1 MNAPMTM
8 TDRQIH
14 DGLLTIDSHI
24 DIPWPPGPSPF
35 EDGPRRVDLPKM
47 RRGGIGAG
55 CFAAYIP
62 QGKRDAAGFAAA
74 HDRAVAMLRAI
85 HAMGETRAGAVP
97 AQLATTVAEIEAAR
111 LAGGPAIIPVV
122 ENGHAI
128 GETLDHLDEFRALGA
143 RYMTLTHNGH
153 NALADSSVPRKDLGD
168 EPTLHGGLSELGRA
182 AIARMNRLGM
192 MVDVS
197 HTSKAAMLQAIAAS
211 STPVIATH
219 SSIRALCDHPRNLD
233 DEQLDAMA
241 ASGGVVQVTLVSF
254 FLKAGKKE
262 TEVTLGDFI
271 DHIDYAVQRM
281 GIAHVG
287 IGSDFDGGGGVVGW
301 RDAGESANVTFELMR
316 RGYDRAAIAALPEK
330 YRTVI
335 TLFHLQGKQYDEI
348 ATVLDLPM
356 GTVKTHLFRAK
367 ELLRKSLGD
376 QIAERGR

>member
-1 MNAPMTM
+1 MNAPVMM
-8 TDRQIH
+8 NDRQLH

-62 QGKRDAAGFAAA
+62 QGRRDAAGFASA
-74 HDRAVAMLRAI
+74 HERAVAMLHAI
-85 HAMGETRAGAVP
+85 RSMGEAGADAVP
-97 AQLATTVAEIEAAR
+97 AQIATTVAEIEAAR

-153 NALADSSVPRKDLGD
+153 NALADSSVPRRDLGD
-168 EPTLHGGLSELGRA
+168 APTLHGGLSDLGRA
-182 AIARMNRLGM
+182 AIGRMNRVGM

-219 SSIRALCDHPRNLD
+219 SCIRALCDHPRNLD
-233 DEQLDAMA
+233 DQQLDALA
-241 ASGGVVQVTLVSF
+241 ESGGVVQVTLVSF

-262 TEVTLGDFI
+262 AEVTLGDFA

-301 RDAGESANVTFELMR
+301 RDAGESANVTAELMR
-316 RGYDRAAIAALPEK
+316 RGYDRSAIAALWGGNFL
-330 YRTVI
+330 R
-335 TLFHLQGKQYDEI
+335 
-348 ATVLDLPM
+348 
-356 GTVKTHLFRAK
+356 
-367 ELLRKSLGD
+367 LLRL
-376 QIAERGR
+376 AEENAA

>member
-1 MNAPMTM
+1 MTM

-47 RRGGIGAG
+47 RRGGVGAG

-74 HDRAVAMLRAI
+74 HERAIAMLRAI
-85 HAMGETRAGAVP
+85 HSMGESTAGAVP
-97 AQLATTVAEIEAAR
+97 ARLATTVAEIEAAR

-168 EPTLHGGLSELGRA
+168 EATLHGGLSDLGRA
-182 AIARMNRLGM
+182 AIGRMNRLGM

-197 HTSKAAMLQAIAAS
+197 HTSKAAMLQAISAS

-241 ASGGVVQVTLVSF
+241 ESGGVVQVTLVSF
-254 FLKAGKKE
+254 FLRAGKKE

-301 RDAGESANVTFELMR
+301 RDAGESANVTSELMR
-316 RGYDRAAIAALPEK
+316 RGYDRAAIAALWGGNFL
-330 YRTVI
+330 R
-335 TLFHLQGKQYDEI
+335 
-348 ATVLDLPM
+348 
-356 GTVKTHLFRAK
+356 
-367 ELLRKSLGD
+367 LLRL
-376 QIAERGR
+376 AEETSTWQTGA

>member
-1 MNAPMTM
+1 MTI

-74 HDRAVAMLRAI
+74 YERATAMLHAI
-85 HAMGETRAGAVP
+85 RGMGEAATGARI
-97 AQLATTVAEIEAAR
+97 ATTVADIEAAR
-111 LAGGPAIIPVV
+111 RAGDPAIIPVV

-128 GETLDHLDEFRALGA
+128 GETLDHLDAFRALGA

-153 NALADSSVPRKDLGD
+153 NALADSSVPRRDLGD
-168 EPTLHGGLSELGRA
+168 QPTLHGGLSDLGRA
-182 AIARMNRLGM
+182 AIGRMNSLGM

-197 HTSKAAMLQAIAAS
+197 HTSKAAMMQAIGVS
-211 STPVIATH
+211 RTPVIATH

-233 DEQLDAMA
+233 DEQLDALA

-262 TEVTLGDFI
+262 TEVTLGDFV

-301 RDAGESANVTFELMR
+301 RDAGESANVTAELLR
-316 RGYDRAAIAALPEK
+316 RGYDQAAIAALWGGNFL
-330 YRTVI
+330 R
-335 TLFHLQGKQYDEI
+335 
-348 ATVLDLPM
+348 
-356 GTVKTHLFRAK
+356 
-367 ELLRKSLGD
+367 LLRL
-376 QIAERGR
+376 AEEEAAR

>member
-1 MNAPMTM
+1 MNAPMKM

-74 HDRAVAMLRAI
+74 HERAVAMLRAI
-85 HAMGETRAGAVP
+85 HGMGENKAGAVP
-97 AQLATTVAEIEAAR
+97 AQVATTVAEIEAAR

-153 NALADSSVPRKDLGD
+153 NALADSSVPRRDLGD
-168 EPTLHGGLSELGRA
+168 DPTLHGGLSDLGRA
-182 AIARMNRLGM
+182 AIGRMNRLGM

-197 HTSKAAMLQAIAAS
+197 HTSKAAMLQAIVAS

-301 RDAGESANVTFELMR
+301 RDAGESANVTAELMR
-316 RGYDRAAIAALPEK
+316 RGYDRPAIAALWGGNFL
-330 YRTVI
+330 R
-335 TLFHLQGKQYDEI
+335 
-348 ATVLDLPM
+348 
-356 GTVKTHLFRAK
+356 
-367 ELLRKSLGD
+367 LLRL
-376 QIAERGR
+376 AEENSTWQMGA

>member
-1 MNAPMTM
+1 MNASMTI

-74 HDRAVAMLRAI
+74 YERATAMLHAI
-85 HAMGETRAGAVP
+85 RGMGEAATGARI
-97 AQLATTVAEIEAAR
+97 ATTVADIEAAR
-111 LAGGPAIIPVV
+111 RAGDPAIIPVV

-128 GETLDHLDEFRALGA
+128 GETLDHLDAFRALGA

-153 NALADSSVPRKDLGD
+153 NALADSSVPRRDLGD
-168 EPTLHGGLSELGRA
+168 QPTLHGGLSDLGRA
-182 AIARMNRLGM
+182 AIGRMNSLGM

-197 HTSKAAMLQAIAAS
+197 HTSKAAMMQAIGVS
-211 STPVIATH
+211 RTPVIATH

-233 DEQLDAMA
+233 DEQLDALA

-262 TEVTLGDFI
+262 TEVTLGDFV

-301 RDAGESANVTFELMR
+301 RDAGESANVTAELLR
-316 RGYDRAAIAALPEK
+316 RGYDQAAIAALWGGNFL
-330 YRTVI
+330 R
-335 TLFHLQGKQYDEI
+335 
-348 ATVLDLPM
+348 
-356 GTVKTHLFRAK
+356 
-367 ELLRKSLGD
+367 LLRL
-376 QIAERGR
+376 AEEEAAR

>member
-1 MNAPMTM
+1 MTI

-62 QGKRDAAGFAAA
+62 QGKRDAAGFQAA
-74 HDRAVAMLRAI
+74 HERALAMLRAI
-85 HAMGETRAGAVP
+85 HAMGQPSEYGPAGRI
-97 AQLATTVAEIEAAR
+97 ATTVAEIEAAR
-111 LAGGPAIIPVV
+111 LEGAPAIIPAV
-122 ENGHAI
+122 ENGQAI
-128 GETLDHLDEFRALGA
+128 GDTLDLLDEYRALGA

-168 EPTLHGGLSELGRA
+168 EPILHGGLSDFGRA

-192 MVDVS
+192 MVDIS
-197 HTSKAAMLQAIAAS
+197 HVSKAAMLQAIETS
-211 STPVIATH
+211 RTPVIATH

-233 DEQLDAMA
+233 DEQLDALA

-262 TEVTLGDFI
+262 TEVTVADFA
-271 DHIDYAVQRM
+271 DHIDHAVRRM
-281 GIAHVG
+281 GLAHVG

-301 RDAGESANVTFELMR
+301 RDAGESANVTAELMR
-316 RGYDRAAIAALPEK
+316 RGYDQPAIAALWGGNFL
-330 YRTVI
+330 R
-335 TLFHLQGKQYDEI
+335 
-348 ATVLDLPM
+348 
-356 GTVKTHLFRAK
+356 
-367 ELLRKSLGD
+367 LLRL
-376 QIAERGR
+376 AEETAA

>member
-1 MNAPMTM
+1 MPNVGPPLLTPAPERPSLLLMNAPMM
-8 TDRQIH
+8 TDTRQLH
-14 DGLLTIDSHI
+14 DALLTIDSHI

-74 HDRAVAMLRAI
+74 YERATAMLHAIRAM
-85 HAMGETRAGAVP
+85 ADP
-97 AQLATTVAEIEAAR
+97 APDGTFGHLATTVAEVEAAR
-111 LAGGPAIIPVV
+111 RAGGPAIIPVV
-122 ENGHAI
+122 ENGHAM
-128 GETLDHLDEFRALGA
+128 GETLDHLDAFRALGA

-153 NALADSSVPRKDLGD
+153 NALADSSVPRRDLGD
-168 EPTLHGGLSELGRA
+168 APELHGGLSDLGRA
-182 AIARMNRLGM
+182 AIVRMNALGM

-197 HTSKAAMLQAIAAS
+197 HASKPAMLQAIEVS
-211 STPVIATH
+211 RTPIIATH

-233 DEQLDAMA
+233 DAQLDALA
-241 ASGGVVQVTLVSF
+241 ASGGVVQITLVSF

-262 TEVTLGDFI
+262 TEVTIADFV

-301 RDAGESANVTFELMR
+301 RDAGESANVTAELTR
-316 RGYDRAAIAALPEK
+316 RGYDRAAIAALWGGN
-330 YRTVI
+330 
-335 TLFHLQGKQYDEI
+335 F
-348 ATVLDLPM
+348 
-356 GTVKTHLFRAK
+356 
-367 ELLRKSLGD
+367 LRLMRM
-376 QIAERGR
+376 AEEAAG

>member
-1 MNAPMTM
+1 MTLN
-8 TDRQIH
+8 DQQIH

-74 HDRAVAMLRAI
+74 HDRTIAMLRAI
-85 HAMGETRAGAVP
+85 RSMGESPRAEGSEAGAAVIP
-97 AQLATTVAEIEAAR
+97 ACVATTVAEIEAAR
-111 LAGGPAIIPVV
+111 LVGGPAIIPVV

-153 NALADSSVPRKDLGD
+153 NALADSSVPRRDLGD
-168 EPTLHGGLSELGRA
+168 ELTLHGGLSDLGRA
-182 AIARMNRLGM
+182 AIGRMNRLGM

-197 HTSKAAMLQAIAAS
+197 HTSKAAMLQAIEVS
-211 STPVIATH
+211 GTPVIATH
-219 SSIRALCDHPRNLD
+219 SSVRALCDHPRNLD
-233 DEQLDAMA
+233 DQQLDALA
-241 ASGGVVQVTLVSF
+241 ASGGLVQVTLVSF

-262 TEVTLGDFI
+262 AEVTLADFV
-271 DHIDYAVQRM
+271 DHIDYAVQRL

-301 RDAGESANVTFELMR
+301 RDAGESANVTAELVR
-316 RGYDRAAIAALPEK
+316 RGYERPAIAALWGGNFL
-330 YRTVI
+330 R
-335 TLFHLQGKQYDEI
+335 
-348 ATVLDLPM
+348 
-356 GTVKTHLFRAK
+356 
-367 ELLRKSLGD
+367 LLRLAEEASLWKAG
-376 QIAERGR
+376 I

>member
-1 MNAPMTM
+1 MKVDGAAISAKPSFMNAPMM
-8 TDRQIH
+8 TNDRQIH

-62 QGKRDAAGFAAA
+62 QGRRDATGFAAA
-74 HDRAVAMLRAI
+74 HERAVAMLRAI
-85 HAMGETRAGAVP
+85 RAMGEASAGSLVGRI
-97 AQLATTVAEIEAAR
+97 ATSVAEIEAAR

-168 EPTLHGGLSELGRA
+168 EPALHGGLSDLGRA

-192 MVDVS
+192 MVDIS
-197 HTSKAAMLQAIAAS
+197 HASKAAMLQAIAAS
-211 STPVIATH
+211 ETPVIATH

-233 DEQLDAMA
+233 DEQLDALA

-262 TEVTLGDFI
+262 TEVTLSDFA

-281 GIAHVG
+281 GIGHVG
-287 IGSDFDGGGGVVGW
+287 IGSDFDGGGGVAGW
-301 RDAGESANVTFELMR
+301 RDAGESANVTAELLR
-316 RGYDRAAIAALPEK
+316 RGYDRAAIAALWGGNFL
-330 YRTVI
+330 R
-335 TLFHLQGKQYDEI
+335 
-348 ATVLDLPM
+348 
-356 GTVKTHLFRAK
+356 
-367 ELLRKSLGD
+367 LLRL
-376 QIAERGR
+376 AEESAA

>member
-1 MNAPMTM
+1 M

-24 DIPWPPGPSPF
+24 DIPWPPGASPF

-62 QGKRDAAGFAAA
+62 QGKRDAAGFVAS
-74 HDRAVAMLRAI
+74 HDRAIAMLRAI
-85 HAMGETRAGAVP
+85 RSMGESPGLERAP
-97 AQLATTVAEIEAAR
+97 AIPASIATTVAEIEAAR
-111 LAGGPAIIPVV
+111 LAGSPAIIPVV
-122 ENGHAI
+122 ENGHAM

-168 EPTLHGGLSELGRA
+168 EPTLHGGLSDLGRA
-182 AIARMNRLGM
+182 AIGRMNRLGM

-197 HTSKAAMLQAIAAS
+197 HTSKAAMLQAIGVS

-233 DEQLDAMA
+233 DEQLDALA

-271 DHIDYAVQRM
+271 DHIDYAVRRM

-287 IGSDFDGGGGVVGW
+287 IGSDFDGVVGW
-301 RDAGESANVTFELMR
+301 RDAGESANVTAELMR
-316 RGYDRAAIAALPEK
+316 RGYDQAALAALWGGNFLRLLQLAEEK
-330 YRTVI
+330 
-335 TLFHLQGKQYDEI
+335 
-348 ATVLDLPM
+348 
-356 GTVKTHLFRAK
+356 
-367 ELLRKSLGD
+367 
-376 QIAERGR
+376 AE

>member
-74 HDRAVAMLRAI
+74 HDRAIAMLRAI
-85 HAMGETRAGAVP
+85 HGMGETRAGAVP
-97 AQLATTVAEIEAAR
+97 ARIATTVAEIEAAR

-122 ENGHAI
+122 ENGHSI
-128 GETLDHLDEFRALGA
+128 GETLDHLDAFRALGA

-168 EPTLHGGLSELGRA
+168 EPELHGGLSDFGRA
-182 AIARMNRLGM
+182 AIARMNNLGM
-192 MVDVS
+192 MVDISHVS
-197 HTSKAAMLQAIAAS
+197 KTAMLQAIETS
-211 STPVIATH
+211 RTPVIATH
-219 SSIRALCDHPRNLD
+219 SSVRALCDHPRNLD
-233 DEQLDAMA
+233 DEQLDALA
-241 ASGGVVQVTLVSF
+241 ASGGVIQVTLVSF
-254 FLKAGKKE
+254 FLRAGKKE
-262 TEVTLGDFI
+262 TEVTLGDFA
-271 DHIDYAVQRM
+271 DHIDHAVQRM

-301 RDAGESANVTFELMR
+301 RDAGESANVTAELMR
-316 RGYDRAAIAALPEK
+316 RGYDQPAIAALWGGNFL
-330 YRTVI
+330 R
-335 TLFHLQGKQYDEI
+335 
-348 ATVLDLPM
+348 
-356 GTVKTHLFRAK
+356 
-367 ELLRKSLGD
+367 LLRL
-376 QIAERGR
+376 AEESAA

>member
-1 MNAPMTM
+1 MTM

-62 QGKRDAAGFAAA
+62 QGRRDAAGFAAA
-74 HDRAVAMLRAI
+74 QERAFAMLRAI
-85 HAMGETRAGAVP
+85 RSMGESPGQAGGQAETAP
-97 AQLATTVAEIEAAR
+97 ARIATTVAEIEAAR
-111 LAGGPAIIPVV
+111 LDGSPAIIPAV
-122 ENGHAI
+122 ENGHAM
-128 GETLDHLDEFRALGA
+128 GETLDHLDRFRALGA

-153 NALADSSVPRKDLGD
+153 NALADSSVPRRDLGD
-168 EPTLHGGLSELGRA
+168 DATLHGGLSNLGRD

-197 HTSKAAMLQAIAAS
+197 HTSKAAMLQAIAVS
-211 STPVIATH
+211 NTPVIATH
-219 SSIRALCDHPRNLD
+219 SSVRVLCDHPRNLD
-233 DEQLDAMA
+233 DEQLDALA

-301 RDAGESANVTFELMR
+301 RDAGESANVTAELLR
-316 RGYDRAAIAALPEK
+316 RGYDRPAIAALWGGNFL
-330 YRTVI
+330 R
-335 TLFHLQGKQYDEI
+335 
-348 ATVLDLPM
+348 
-356 GTVKTHLFRAK
+356 
-367 ELLRKSLGD
+367 LLRL
-376 QIAERGR
+376 AEEKAA

>member
-1 MNAPMTM
+1 MKVDGAAVSAKPRSMNAPMM
-8 TDRQIH
+8 MNDRQIH

-62 QGKRDAAGFAAA
+62 QGRRDAAGFAAA
-74 HDRAVAMLRAI
+74 HERAVAMLRAI
-85 HAMGETRAGAVP
+85 RGMGEATADGIAGRI
-97 AQLATTVAEIEAAR
+97 ATTVAEIEAAR

-168 EPTLHGGLSELGRA
+168 EPTLHGGLSDLGRA

-192 MVDVS
+192 MVDIS
-197 HTSKAAMLQAIAAS
+197 HASKHAMLQAIEAS
-211 STPVIATH
+211 ETPVIATH

-233 DEQLDAMA
+233 DEQLDALA

-254 FLKAGKKE
+254 FLKAGRKE
-262 TEVTLGDFI
+262 TEVTLSDFA

-287 IGSDFDGGGGVVGW
+287 IGSDFDGGGGVTGW
-301 RDAGESANVTFELMR
+301 RDAGESANVTAELLR
-316 RGYDRAAIAALPEK
+316 RGYDRAAIAALWGGNFL
-330 YRTVI
+330 R
-335 TLFHLQGKQYDEI
+335 
-348 ATVLDLPM
+348 
-356 GTVKTHLFRAK
+356 
-367 ELLRKSLGD
+367 LLRH
-376 QIAERGR
+376 AEESAA

>member
-1 MNAPMTM
+1 MNAPVMM
-8 TDRQIH
+8 NDRQLH

-62 QGKRDAAGFAAA
+62 QGRRDAAGFASA
-74 HDRAVAMLRAI
+74 HERAVAMLHAI
-85 HAMGETRAGAVP
+85 RSMGEAGGDAVP
-97 AQLATTVAEIEAAR
+97 AQIATTVAEIEAAR

-153 NALADSSVPRKDLGD
+153 NALADSSVPRRDLGD
-168 EPTLHGGLSELGRA
+168 APTLHGGLSDLGRA
-182 AIARMNRLGM
+182 AIGRMNRLGM

-219 SSIRALCDHPRNLD
+219 SCIRALCDHPRNLD
-233 DEQLDAMA
+233 DQQLDALA
-241 ASGGVVQVTLVSF
+241 ESGGVVQVTLVSF

-262 TEVTLGDFI
+262 AEVTLGDFA

-301 RDAGESANVTFELMR
+301 RDAGESANVTAELMR
-316 RGYDRAAIAALPEK
+316 RGYDRSAIAALWGGNFL
-330 YRTVI
+330 R
-335 TLFHLQGKQYDEI
+335 
-348 ATVLDLPM
+348 
-356 GTVKTHLFRAK
+356 
-367 ELLRKSLGD
+367 LLRL
-376 QIAERGR
+376 AEENAA